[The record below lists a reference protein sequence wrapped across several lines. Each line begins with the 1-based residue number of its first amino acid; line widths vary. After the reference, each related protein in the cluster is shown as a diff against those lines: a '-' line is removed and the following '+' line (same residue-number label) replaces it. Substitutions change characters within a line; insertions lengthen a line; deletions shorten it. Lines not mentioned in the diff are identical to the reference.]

1 MTFAQQY
8 LCNCFQLQINSIDVD
23 FSIVTMDNFL
33 FSNNQSL
40 NFKVLSNEIIL
51 LLDNTT
57 DQLRE
62 DNRRLEAKMN
72 EMEEMMKTMK
82 TNMIHVTSDTLT
94 TNRGNKYIQHM
105 TSDIL
110 KTNRG
115 NKYTQHVT
123 SNTLTTNRG
132 NKYTQHVTSDTLTT
146 NRGNEYTQH
155 VTHSQRIEVANIH
168 NT

>member
-8 LCNCFQLQINSIDVD
+8 LRNCFQLQINSIDVD
-23 FSIVTMDNFL
+23 FSIVKMDNFL

-82 TNMIHVTSDTLT
+82 TNMIH
-94 TNRGNKYIQHM
+94 
-105 TSDIL
+105 
-110 KTNRG
+110 
-115 NKYTQHVT
+115 KYTQHVT
-123 SNTLTTNRG
+123 SDTLTTNRG

-155 VTHSQRIEVANIH
+155 VTRNE
-168 NT
+168 

>member
-1 MTFAQQY
+1 
-8 LCNCFQLQINSIDVD
+8 
-23 FSIVTMDNFL
+23 MDNFL

-40 NFKVLSNEIIL
+40 NFKVHVLSNEIIL

-62 DNRRLEAKMN
+62 DHRRLEAEMN
-72 EMEEMMKTMK
+72 EMKEMMKTMK

-123 SNTLTTNRG
+123 SDTLTTNRG

-146 NRGNEYTQH
+146 NRGSKYTQH
-155 VTHSQRIEVANIH
+155 GTMIHAQRKEVTKIY